1 VSPLSKRPVGPGMAG
16 PSTRAVHAGAAVG
29 DPGSPVALPVYQTS
43 TFHNDPDGGGELL
56 YTRYGNNPNHAALE
70 ARVAALEGADACACA
85 ASGMAAMAAA
95 ILSRARSGSRVVAAE
110 ALYGGTRV
118 LLDRELSRLGIAA
131 GWVDF
136 SADGWRTAI
145 GSDLAAVIVEIPAN
159 PLLRVPD
166 IQSISEACREAG
178 TTLIVDATFATPLN
192 FRAIEHGADLV
203 VHSATKYLGGHSD
216 VTAGVVSGSMAHVE
230 GVRERLRVFGPVL
243 DPHAAWLVER
253 GIRTLALRMERHNR
267 NGLAVASWL
276 ENHPRVGRVHYPG
289 LPSHPDHA
297 RAAALLGGFGGM
309 VGFELDDPYAAT
321 GFMRAL
327 GMIRVA
333 PSLGGVESLAS
344 EPRHTSHAAMSG
356 AERTR
361 AGIPDG
367 FVRLSLGIED
377 EADLI
382 ADLEAALAAT

>member
-1 VSPLSKRPVGPGMAG
+1 MRGWRLEL
-16 PSTRAVHAGAAVG
+16 
-29 DPGSPVALPVYQTS
+29 PGSPVTLPVYQTS

-56 YTRYGNNPNHAALE
+56 YTRYGNNPNHTALE
-70 ARVAALEGADACACA
+70 ARVAALEGATACACA

-95 ILSRARSGSRVVAAE
+95 LLARAAAGSRVVAAE

-118 LLDRELSRLGIAA
+118 LLDRELSRLGVATE
-131 GWVDF
+131 WVDF
-136 SADGWRTAI
+136 STHDWDGAI
-145 GSDLAAVIVEIPAN
+145 GPDVAVVVVEVPAN

-166 IQSISEACREAG
+166 VPAIAGACRASG

-192 FRAIEHGADLV
+192 FRALGHGADMV

-216 VTAGVVSGSMAHVE
+216 VTAGVVSGSVDLINE
-230 GVRERLRVFGPVL
+230 VRERLRVFGPAL

-267 NGLAVASWL
+267 NGLAVATWL
-276 ENHPRVGRVHYPG
+276 ESHPRVERVHYPG

-297 RAAALLGGFGGM
+297 RAAALLDGFGGM
-309 VGFELDDPYAAT
+309 VGFELGSPDAAT
-321 GFMRAL
+321 RFMRAL
-327 GMIRVA
+327 RMIRVA

-344 EPRHTSHAAMSG
+344 EPRHTSHTAMTGAAR
-356 AERTR
+356 AR
-361 AGIPDG
+361 AGIPEG

-382 ADLEAALAAT
+382 ADLETALAAT

>member
-1 VSPLSKRPVGPGMAG
+1 MAG